1 MLVWFL
7 PLTYKK
13 LSESYTY
20 LIVQKLPFVKGQ
32 LISKC
37 PFGFIAST
45 KISTE
50 KFENSALEWVGQ
62 NLSNFFIGIL
72 VKTMTPKGHFE
83 IN

>member
-20 LIVQKLPFVKGQ
+20 LIVQKLSFVKGY

-62 NLSNFFIGIL
+62 NLSNFFIGKL
-72 VKTMTPKGHFE
+72 VETMTPKGHFE